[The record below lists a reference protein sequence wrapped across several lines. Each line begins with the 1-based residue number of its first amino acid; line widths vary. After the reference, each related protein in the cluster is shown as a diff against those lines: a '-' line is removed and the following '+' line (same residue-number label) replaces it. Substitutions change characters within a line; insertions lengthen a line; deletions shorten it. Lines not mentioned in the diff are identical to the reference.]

1 MYNLPQ
7 AEKTVRYTEQE
18 KVIIYTAQYDDLS
31 YLDCLSQLRWVQTKL
46 VRAKHDLYNVLDIM
60 HLTDHPS
67 NDMKHM
73 KYELTE
79 NIKDLTAR
87 VKSLNRR
94 IYIYE
99 NKGNA

>member
-7 AEKTVRYTEQE
+7 AEKPHPKYTYDE
-18 KVIIYTAQYDDLS
+18 KVIIYSAQYDDLS
-31 YLDCLSQLRWVQTKL
+31 YLECLASLKWVQTKL

-60 HLTDHPS
+60 QLTDCPS

-79 NIKDLTAR
+79 NIKDLAAR
-87 VKSLNRR
+87 AKSLNRR

-99 NKGNA
+99 NKNA